1 MIAQIVDML
10 GPWLWWVVGLLLAGI
25 EILAPGSFFV
35 WFAVAAILTGTV
47 ALFVD
52 IGWQW
57 QAVLFVAFAVVAV
70 LAGRKVYGT
79 ADRDSDE
86 RLNDRVAR
94 QIGRLATL
102 ETAIVDGSGHI
113 RLDDSQWRVE
123 GPELPAG
130 RQVRIVGFRDG
141 RLQVEPA

>member
-52 IGWQW
+52 IAWQW

>member
-1 MIAQIVDML
+1 MIAQIVDLL
-10 GPWLWWVVGLLLAGI
+10 GPWLWWVVGLLLAGV

-70 LAGRKVYGT
+70 LAGRRFYGT
-79 ADRDSDE
+79 ADRDTDE
-86 RLNDRVAR
+86 RLNDRVSR
-94 QIGRLATL
+94 QIGRIATL

>member
-1 MIAQIVDML
+1 MFAQAVAML
-10 GPWLWWVVGLLLAGI
+10 GPWTWWVVGLLLAAV
-25 EILAPGSFFV
+25 EIFAPGSFFV

-52 IGWQW
+52 IAWQW
-57 QAVLFVAFAVVAV
+57 ELVLFVAFAVGAV
-70 LAGRKVYGT
+70 LVGRRFYGST
-79 ADRDSDE
+79 SRETEE

-102 ETAIVDGSGHI
+102 ETAISGGSGHI

-123 GPELPAG
+123 GPDMPAG

>member
-1 MIAQIVDML
+1 
-10 GPWLWWVVGLLLAGI
+10 
-25 EILAPGSFFV
+25 
-35 WFAVAAILTGTV
+35 
-47 ALFVD
+47 
-52 IGWQW
+52 
-57 QAVLFVAFAVVAV
+57 VLFGAFAVVAV